1 MLLWLHLEQ
10 TSGTAA
16 ALVRSVSAHAAL
28 GTRLHPR
35 AAGVVALLAGG
46 TMALSAFAG
55 AGAGAV
61 CPFWAKVRTEVQS
74 GRHGEIQCGL
84 KA

>member
-16 ALVRSVSAHAAL
+16 ALVQSISAHAAL

-55 AGAGAV
+55 AGAGAGGGAGTV
-61 CPFWAKVRTEVQS
+61 VSLLGQ
-74 GRHGEIQCGL
+74 GENRGP
-84 KA
+84 KRAAR